1 MPLNETRSAV
11 ELDKAHEGW
20 SPKVDALRKM
30 GMAPVKVDLLG
41 ELHPNG
47 GKIDLF
53 QPRKVATHQ

>member
-1 MPLNETRSAV
+1 
-11 ELDKAHEGW
+11 
-20 SPKVDALRKM
+20 M